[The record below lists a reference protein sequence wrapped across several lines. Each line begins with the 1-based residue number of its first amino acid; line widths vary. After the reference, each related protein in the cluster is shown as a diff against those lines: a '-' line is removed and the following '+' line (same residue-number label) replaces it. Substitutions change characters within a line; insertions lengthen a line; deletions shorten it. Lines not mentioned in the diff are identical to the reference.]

1 MRRVMMFGPRQQTLP
16 RAELFLANFGTL
28 DDLPEVR
35 PAKNRLEIAGRFRYV
50 AEWSLAI

>member
-1 MRRVMMFGPRQQTLP
+1 MRRVTMFGPRQQTLP

-28 DDLPEVR
+28 HDLPEVR

-50 AEWSLAI
+50 AE